1 MLVGVILGGAGR
13 KEKRLRDVMAGALMI
28 TTDLVAVGMAV
39 PTQAQEAT
47 RNFDI
52 PAQALATALA
62 AFGQQSGLQVSTQA
76 SLAEGKTSNSVKGN
90 LPPMQALSELLAG
103 TGLSFRMS
111 GSTVTLEQ
119 APQSADGAIQLG
131 PVRVEGQASPGY
143 AETTATGPVFGYAAR
158 LSETATKTDT
168 PIIEA
173 PQSVSVIGR
182 DEIEARGAL
191 NMMDIVAQT
200 PGISVNTYGPD
211 NRGWEYI
218 AIRGFSSNSGN
229 FRDGL
234 SQTNFGVV
242 YYMTDPY
249 AVERVEVLRG
259 PSSVIYG
266 QADAGG
272 IINRIS
278 KRPTTNPVR
287 EIVLQYGS
295 FDRKQAAF
303 DFGGAVGA
311 GNTLSAR
318 LVGLALDSN
327 DQDRYPDGTRIDRQR
342 YMLTPSLRWQ
352 PNNDTS
358 LTVLGQWL
366 QSKSGEDPYYAI
378 AADGKLTRVKMGDY
392 SFSKFDQEQWS
403 LGYEFEH
410 SFGDSWSFRQ
420 NTRYSD
426 VSLDR
431 RAVWVNELQS
441 DGHTYSRFARTW
453 DDRLEQ
459 LSFDSRLNGTFN
471 TGAVEHVVVAG
482 VDYNHQTGTA
492 LRLRGAA
499 PDLDLLAPTYGMA
512 ITTPTGVL
520 QDFTQKQRQIGLY
533 AQDQIKADE
542 HWVLTLGGRM
552 DFARAITDNRH
563 LSTRTVQKDEAF
575 SGRAGL
581 TYLMGNGLAP
591 YVSYAESF
599 LPALGLDSNG
609 EPFKPTRGR
618 QFEAGLKYQPEG
630 ASLLLTTALFN
641 LTKTNVVTY
650 DNVTSEA
657 RQIGKQRSRG
667 LELEAKGELLPGLN
681 ATASYTRLFGK
692 ILRSADATE
701 LGKKPATVPNQT
713 ASFWLDY
720 TAPQGFGLGGGTNY
734 TGKRPNDEAN
744 TTTEPG
750 FWLFNASAH
759 YETGPWRLI
768 VSASNLFNN
777 KYNSICYHGECYLG
791 ERRTVTATLRYRW

>member
-1 MLVGVILGGAGR
+1 MKDVGFSTTTYGQRGVAKLMASLLLATTGLGACAI
-13 KEKRLRDVMAGALMI
+13 VATPAL
-28 TTDLVAVGMAV
+28 
-39 PTQAQEAT
+39 AQEA
-47 RNFDI
+47 RSYDI
-52 PAQALATALA
+52 PAGPLPDVLNAYARQAGVELAYRAELTASA
-62 AFGQQSGLQVSTQA
+62 SSGGLKGNYGV
-76 SLAEGKTSNSVKGN
+76 AEG
-90 LPPMQALSELLAG
+90 LSRILSG
-103 TGLSFRMS
+103 TGIMYRQTGPRAF
-111 GSTVTLEQ
+111 TLEP
-119 APQSADGAIQLG
+119 APTADTGTVQLG
-131 PVRVEGQASPGY
+131 PVRVDGGNGQAQAFEQP
-143 AETTATGPVFGYAAR
+143 TGPVSGYVAR
-158 LSETATKTDT
+158 RSATATKTDT
-168 PIIEA
+168 AIVEV

-182 DEIEARGAL
+182 EEMEARGAL
-191 NMMDIVAQT
+191 NIMDVVAQA

-278 KRPTTNPVR
+278 KRPTVDPIR
-287 EIVLQYGS
+287 EVTLQYGS
-295 FDRKQAAF
+295 YDRKQAAF
-303 DFGGAVGA
+303 DFGGATSA
-311 GNTLSAR
+311 DKTLSVR

-342 YMLTPSLRWQ
+342 YMLAPSLRWE
-352 PNNDTS
+352 PSADTS
-358 LTVLGQWL
+358 LTILGQWL
-366 QSKSGEDPYYAI
+366 KSKSGEDPYYTI
-378 AADGKLTRVKMGDY
+378 AADGSLTRIKMGDY
-392 SFSKFDQEQWS
+392 SFSSFNQDQWS
-403 LGYEFEH
+403 LGYEFDH
-410 SFGDSWSFRQ
+410 KLSDAWSFHQ
-420 NTRYSD
+420 NARYSD
-426 VSLDR
+426 VSLHR
-431 RAVWVNELQS
+431 RAVWVNELQP

-453 DDRLEQ
+453 DDALDQ
-459 LSFDSRLNGTFN
+459 LSFDSRLNGSVR
-471 TGAVEHVVVAG
+471 TGGLEHEIIAG
-482 VDYNHQTGTA
+482 VDYNQQTGTA
-492 LRLRGAA
+492 LRRRGAA
-499 PDLDLLAPTYGMA
+499 PDLDLLAPIYGLA
-512 ITTPTGVL
+512 ITAPTGIL
-520 QDFTQKQRQIGLY
+520 QDFMQKQRQIGLY

-542 HWVLTLGGRM
+542 RWILTLGGRM
-552 DFARAITDNRH
+552 DFARAITNNRRFA
-563 LSTRTVQKDEAF
+563 TRTVQKDEAF

-581 TYLMGNGLAP
+581 TYLIGNGLAP

-599 LPALGLDSNG
+599 LPALGLDDNG
-609 EPFKPTRGR
+609 DPFKPTRGR
-618 QFEAGLKYQPEG
+618 QIEVGLKYQSDEAPI
-630 ASLLLTTALFN
+630 LLTAAVFN

-667 LELEAKGELLPGLN
+667 LELEAKGEIIPGLN

-701 LGKKPATVPNQT
+701 LGKKPATIPNQT
-713 ASFWLDY
+713 ASMWLDY
-720 TAPQGFGLGGGTNY
+720 TARQGFGLGGGVNY

-768 VSASNLFNN
+768 VSATNLFDNQ
-777 KYNSICYHGECYLG
+777 YNSICYHGECYLG

>member
-1 MLVGVILGGAGR
+1 MIDGGLAHRG
-13 KEKRLRDVMAGALMI
+13 KRRAIWAAALLTTTTMAGAVW
-28 TTDLVAVGMAV
+28 TTSA
-39 PTQAQEAT
+39 QAQTAAQ
-47 RNFDI
+47 RSFDI
-52 PAQALATALA
+52 PAQSLPSALTI
-62 AFGQQSGLQVSTQA
+62 FGRQSGLQVSVPA
-76 SLAEGKTSNSVKGN
+76 GLAAGHTSSAVSGTMT
-90 LPPMQALSELLAG
+90 PHDALSRLLTG
-103 TGLSFRMS
+103 TGLVYKIS
-111 GSTVTLEQ
+111 GNIVTLEP
-119 APQSADGAIQLG
+119 APQAADGAIQLG
-131 PVRVEGQASPGY
+131 PVRVEGTDGNAPAGY
-143 AETTATGPVFGYAAR
+143 VETTTGPVIGYVAR
-158 LSETATKTDT
+158 RSQTATKTDT
-168 PIIEA
+168 PITEI

-182 DEIEARGAL
+182 DEIEMRGAL

-218 AIRGFSSNSGN
+218 NIRGFSANSGN

-234 SQTNFGVV
+234 SQANFGVV

-278 KRPTTNPVR
+278 KRPTADPIH
-287 EIVLQYGS
+287 EIALQYGS

-303 DFGGAVGA
+303 DFGGAIDTGK
-311 GNTLSAR
+311 TLSAR
-318 LVGLALDSN
+318 LVGVALDSN
-327 DQDRYPDGTRIDRQR
+327 DQDSYPDGTRIDRQR
-342 YMLTPSLRWQ
+342 YMLAPSLRWQ
-352 PNNDTS
+352 PSDDTS

-366 QSKSGEDPYYAI
+366 KSKSGEDPYYAV
-378 AADGKLTRVKMGDY
+378 AADLSLTRVKMGDY
-392 SFSKFDQEQWS
+392 SFSDFKQDQWS

-410 SFGDSWSFRQ
+410 RFSDSWSFQQ
-420 NTRYSD
+420 NARYSE

-431 RAVWVNELQS
+431 RAIWVNELQA

-453 DDRLEQ
+453 NDGIKQ
-459 LSFDSRLNGTFN
+459 LSFDSRINGSLN
-471 TGAVEHVVVAG
+471 TGAIEHVIVAG

-492 LRLRGAA
+492 LRRRGPA
-499 PDLDLLAPTYGMA
+499 PDLDLLAPVYGQVIA
-512 ITTPTGVL
+512 TPTGVL
-520 QDFTQKQRQIGLY
+520 QDFTQRQRQIGLY
-533 AQDQIKADE
+533 AQDQIKAGE

-552 DFARAITDNRH
+552 DFARAITDNRRS
-563 LSTRTVQKDEAF
+563 STRTVQKDEAF

-581 TYLMGNGLAP
+581 TYLIGNGLAP
-591 YVSYAESF
+591 YVSYTESF
-599 LPALGLDSNG
+599 LPALGLDANG

-618 QFEAGLKYQPEG
+618 QVEAGLKYRPEG
-630 ASLLLTTALFN
+630 SSLLLTAAFFN

-650 DNVTSEA
+650 DNMTGDA

-667 LELEAKGELLPGLN
+667 LELEAKAEVLPGLN

-692 ILRSADATE
+692 IVQSADATE
-701 LGKKPATVPNQT
+701 VGKKPAIIPEQT
-713 ASFWLDY
+713 ASAWLDY
-720 TAPQGFGLGGGTNY
+720 TALMGLGLGVGVNY
-734 TGKRPNDEAN
+734 TGERPNDEAN
-744 TTTEPG
+744 TTIEPG

-777 KYNSICYHGECYLG
+777 NYNTICYHGECYLG
-791 ERRTVTATLRYRW
+791 EKRSVTATLRYKW